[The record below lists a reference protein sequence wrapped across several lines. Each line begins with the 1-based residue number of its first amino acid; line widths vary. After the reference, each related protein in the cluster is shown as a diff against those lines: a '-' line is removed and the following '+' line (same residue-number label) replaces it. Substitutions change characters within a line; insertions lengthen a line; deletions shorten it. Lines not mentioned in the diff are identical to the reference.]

1 MTERHDQEQQDQA
14 QPEGMASPTRRAAL
28 LLGAAGATAVLTV
41 RPALAQTAASAF
53 NCQIPVPDPARGG
66 QHIALNGTLVPPG
79 TQGAFPPAA
88 RPFTGEEVRR
98 ALSGGTLPGTSY
110 EQSSAYM
117 SYIRRLQAGQSGF
130 TCFASIQM
138 PR

>member
-1 MTERHDQEQQDQA
+1 MTDRHDDPSATEPAATANGGQ
-14 QPEGMASPTRRAAL
+14 TRRAAL
-28 LLGAAGATAVLTV
+28 MLGAAGAAAVLTV

-53 NCQIPVPDPARGG
+53 NCQIPVPDPTRGG
-66 QHIALNGTLVPPG
+66 LHVAPNGSLVPPG